1 MPMPVVRSPAQ
12 VPAKAAPLALAVGV
26 FDGVHLGHQA
36 VLAEARA
43 RAAAAG
49 GRAWALTFDPHPR
62 QVLHPDRAPDR
73 LTPETM
79 KDEAL
84 AAAGMDGALVLA
96 FTPEL
101 AGLEAEAFL
110 EGLAARLP
118 PLCAV
123 VTGANWRF
131 GHRARGTPALLR
143 ACAARLGF
151 EAVAVPPVA
160 FDGAPVSSTRIRAA
174 VRAGRMEEAAAM
186 LGRPFALRGPVEHGR
201 AIGRT
206 LGFPTANI
214 DALRGFHP
222 PHGVYAAR
230 VELDGAHHPAGVYI
244 GRRPTYGAEGH
255 PALEAYVMDFDGD
268 LYGRTLTV
276 ELLRRLRGDR
286 AFPSPEALRDQ
297 IALDLDG
304 VRSAAAM
311 PLITG
316 AGN

>member
-12 VPAKAAPLALAVGV
+12 VPAAAAPLALAVGV

-43 RAAAAG
+43 RAAAVG
-49 GRAWALTFDPHPR
+49 GQAWALTFEPHPR
-62 QVLHPDRAPDR
+62 QVLHPERAPDR
-73 LTPETM
+73 ITPEAL

-84 AAAGMDGALVLA
+84 AAAGMAGALVLP

-101 AGLEAEAFL
+101 AAREAEAFL
-110 EGLAARLP
+110 ESLAAALP

-131 GHRARGTPALLR
+131 GREARGTPALLR
-143 ACAARLGF
+143 ACARRLGF
-151 EAVAVPPVA
+151 EAIAVPPVTL
-160 FDGAPVSSTRIRAA
+160 DGAPVSSTRIRAA
-174 VRAGRMEEAAAM
+174 VRAGRMEDAAAM

-206 LGFPTANI
+206 LGFPTANL
-214 DALRGFHP
+214 DALRGLHP

-230 VELDGAHHPAGVYI
+230 VELDGARHPAGVYI

-255 PALEAYVMDFDGD
+255 PALEVYVMDFKGD

-276 ELLRRLRGDR
+276 DLLRHLRGDR
-286 AFPSPEALRDQ
+286 AFPNPEALREQ
-297 IALDLDG
+297 IALDLEA

-311 PLITG
+311 I
-316 AGN
+316 ADH